1 MGEWMKGM
9 HCWIMI
15 LLCGLGMCNGLHA
28 STATG
33 RWLLVDTVAHELSVM
48 EGEEP
53 IWTFNRIAIGRG
65 GVTPSKL
72 TRDHKTPLGE
82 FYITEIRKS
91 GMFHVFMELSY
102 PNTAHAKAAREAGHI
117 SEEEYW
123 VIEHAI
129 WHGLLPPQNTVL
141 GGHIGIHGI
150 GRGDLR
156 IHEQFDWTQGC
167 IALTNQQIE
176 QLQALIGTGVR
187 VVIQ

>member
-1 MGEWMKGM
+1 MKWMRWWMVGAM
-9 HCWIMI
+9 
-15 LLCGLGMCNGLHA
+15 CGLALCNGVNA
-28 STATG
+28 SPFSE
-33 RWLLVDTVAHELSVM
+33 RWLLVDTQAHELSVM

-72 TRDHKTPLGE
+72 TQDHKTPLGE

-91 GMFHVFMELSY
+91 DLFHVFMELSY
-102 PNTAHAKAAREAGHI
+102 PNTEHAKAARDAGRI

-123 VIEHAI
+123 AI
-129 WHGLLPPQNTVL
+129 QRAAWSGLMPPQNTRL
-141 GGHIGIHGI
+141 GGHIGIHGV

-156 IHEQFDWTQGC
+156 IHQRFDWTQGC

-176 QLQALIGTGVR
+176 QLRALIGTGAR
-187 VVIQ
+187 VVIR